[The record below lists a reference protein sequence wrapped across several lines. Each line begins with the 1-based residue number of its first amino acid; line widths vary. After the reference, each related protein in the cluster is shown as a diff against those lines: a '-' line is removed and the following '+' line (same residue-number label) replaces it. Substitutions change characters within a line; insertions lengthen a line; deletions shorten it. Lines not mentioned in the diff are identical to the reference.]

1 MKLAM
6 VRPGEN
12 RPRPAPPQSSSRA
25 IETSPAPLWPS
36 RALRASFHW
45 SSFVPPRRGGSRP
58 SRFCV
63 PLSQSLS
70 LLIASRLRRRASS
83 KDLHPGHEPRHVAG
97 GLDARRRLQHACMP
111 AGDASLKT
119 AQVNQMLIDSNHGI
133 YRDIGETEM
142 PQCGSPP
149 PPKGVLLLDMRRREF
164 ITLLGGVALAWPL
177 AAQADRSKV
186 LQWIDCRPTEDAQ
199 LHINLLAARHRCQV
213 SNGGRADPPQMIKM
227 LR

>member
-1 MKLAM
+1 
-6 VRPGEN
+6 
-12 RPRPAPPQSSSRA
+12 QSSSRA

-97 GLDARRRLQHACMP
+97 GLDATSHQ
-111 AGDASLKT
+111 SLSGQAPMKF
-119 AQVNQMLIDSNHGI
+119 
-133 YRDIGETEM
+133 
-142 PQCGSPP
+142 
-149 PPKGVLLLDMRRREF
+149 LLSKP
-164 ITLLGGVALAWPL
+164 LL
-177 AAQADRSKV
+177 
-186 LQWIDCRPTEDAQ
+186 T
-199 LHINLLAARHRCQV
+199 
-213 SNGGRADPPQMIKM
+213 
-227 LR
+227 